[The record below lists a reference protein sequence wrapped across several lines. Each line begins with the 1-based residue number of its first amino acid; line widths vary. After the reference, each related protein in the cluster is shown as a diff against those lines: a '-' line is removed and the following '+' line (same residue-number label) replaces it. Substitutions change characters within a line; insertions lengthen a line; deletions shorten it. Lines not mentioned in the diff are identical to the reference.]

1 MAAQRVVIAT
11 DSFKGSIGADAAG
24 LALGEGWHSV
34 HPADEVVCLPMADG
48 GEGTL
53 DAVARAVPTAR
64 RMPVT
69 VRGPGGVPVVA
80 EWLWLPPTAGMPGGT
95 GLVELANTSGIELLE
110 GRLRPLDADTHGLGQ
125 AISAALESGVSRLV
139 IGLGSSASTDGGAGA
154 LVALGAKFMDAGA
167 HPIAPG
173 GRGLHALTAVDLSA
187 LAPLPPGGVTIL
199 TDVPNPLL
207 GPGGAA
213 AVFGP
218 QKGATPA
225 DVAMLD
231 AGLARLAK
239 LLGGDP
245 AAAGA
250 GAAGGTGFGLL
261 AWGAKLRP
269 GAPAVA
275 ELLGL
280 AAAVAG
286 ASIVI
291 TGEGSFDA
299 QSAAGKVPGFVA
311 VLAAEAG
318 VPAALIAGRIEEG
331 AELNAFARAHSLTEL
346 AGSTAAALEDP
357 ARWLRA
363 AGARLAASSRDQ
375 RVVRG

>member
-24 LALGEGWHSV
+24 LALAEGWHSV

-69 VRGPGGVPVVA
+69 VRGPEGVPVEA
-80 EWLWLPPTAGMPGGT
+80 GWLWLPPTAGLPAGT

-110 GRLRPLDADTHGLGQ
+110 GRLRPLDADTLGLGQ
-125 AISAALESGVSRLV
+125 AIAAALESGVSRLV

-231 AGLARLAK
+231 AGLA
-239 LLGGDP
+239 
-245 AAAGA
+245 
-250 GAAGGTGFGLL
+250 
-261 AWGAKLRP
+261 
-269 GAPAVA
+269 
-275 ELLGL
+275 
-280 AAAVAG
+280 
-286 ASIVI
+286 
-291 TGEGSFDA
+291 
-299 QSAAGKVPGFVA
+299 
-311 VLAAEAG
+311 
-318 VPAALIAGRIEEG
+318 
-331 AELNAFARAHSLTEL
+331 
-346 AGSTAAALEDP
+346 
-357 ARWLRA
+357 
-363 AGARLAASSRDQ
+363 
-375 RVVRG
+375 